1 MTSNQDAN
9 EAYLATLMGLDD
21 IRLALPP
28 YDTITDMT
36 EALRVY
42 PNDKFKQW
50 LSIHRPAAA
59 AADVN
64 LRVDLNDPLRKR
76 SRTEDSVSATDELE
90 GPTNAGNHFV
100 ESLIESMTAASGNN
114 LHIEH
119 LKNVE
124 QRAYIDGRVAAFSS
138 DPANRVIIQ
147 LAHHWT
153 GVSPVSEKLIST
165 LNSVIDYHRTQPL
178 TTNNEWWQK
187 FSKEKDDLIEE
198 IRTQTKTIETEND
211 ARRHKQN
218 ALGRQHDG
226 GEWMQN
232 LGWYRINKRVII
244 FVIKAQCCH
253 VSFDTITKEFENEIA
268 AKPSA
273 NNQWTDAYWTRLY
286 SAVLAVF
293 KPTKAKGDDSLYQIA
308 SGSVSKEYASITQT
322 QKKGKGRKVAKEKGK
337 GKSKKY
343 GRK

>member
-1 MTSNQDAN
+1 
-9 EAYLATLMGLDD
+9 
-21 IRLALPP
+21 
-28 YDTITDMT
+28 
-36 EALRVY
+36 
-42 PNDKFKQW
+42 
-50 LSIHRPAAA
+50 
-59 AADVN
+59 
-64 LRVDLNDPLRKR
+64 
-76 SRTEDSVSATDELE
+76 
-90 GPTNAGNHFV
+90 
-100 ESLIESMTAASGNN
+100 
-114 LHIEH
+114 
-119 LKNVE
+119 
-124 QRAYIDGRVAAFSS
+124 
-138 DPANRVIIQ
+138 
-147 LAHHWT
+147 
-153 GVSPVSEKLIST
+153 
-165 LNSVIDYHRTQPL
+165 
-178 TTNNEWWQK
+178 
-187 FSKEKDDLIEE
+187 
-198 IRTQTKTIETEND
+198 
-211 ARRHKQN
+211 
-218 ALGRQHDG
+218 
-226 GEWMQN
+226 MQN